1 MTFDL
6 EAAKRLAESL
16 AGDVLNQI
24 EREGSVNR
32 ENIAGQL
39 LAGLVLEAGREK
51 LKERAFERLA
61 PSQIGGLQALVA
73 EYPITGIDIVQHAM
87 DAAIAEKRNEGMH
100 RVVAGV
106 AWNVGDKHVFCEC
119 PECKRR
125 RNGRFG
131 STSEKGA
138 PAMMTE
144 KYRLMIYFAVATLHL
159 YRKSVCD
166 NPNDDMLVF
175 KRKNTDVILRVCQEA
190 RGTFGYEL
198 SAEQMDRAIGAFRA
212 PAQSIHETEA
222 FELR

>member
-1 MTFDL
+1 
-6 EAAKRLAESL
+6 
-16 AGDVLNQI
+16 
-24 EREGSVNR
+24 
-32 ENIAGQL
+32 
-39 LAGLVLEAGREK
+39 
-51 LKERAFERLA
+51 
-61 PSQIGGLQALVA
+61 
-73 EYPITGIDIVQHAM
+73 
-87 DAAIAEKRNEGMH
+87 
-100 RVVAGV
+100 
-106 AWNVGDKHVFCEC
+106 
-119 PECKRR
+119 
-125 RNGRFG
+125 
-131 STSEKGA
+131 
-138 PAMMTE
+138 MMTE